1 MKMNQMMQR
10 ASLLLP
16 LIGLTCS
23 SAFAIDTRFEN
34 DASLPIVYLNV
45 AVKAGAAND
54 LQGESGVTNFV
65 GEMMLR
71 GTKTR
76 SKAQIDE
83 ALDQLGATLAVETRS
98 EALIFRG
105 RVISS
110 KLAEYMEILQD
121 IISNP
126 SFPKKE
132 VKKLKAEVSSQ
143 ILEQRGRDNSLGKVL
158 WEAFLFEGHPY
169 GKPIL
174 GKTKEI
180 DRLKRDDLTRHY
192 SNLFQ
197 DRNML
202 VVGSGDAE
210 VSFVKSWAD
219 RLAEKRPNSGA
230 ENAIRI
236 SDAPRPGNQKRV
248 RFINKPDRT
257 QTQLYFGQVGVR
269 MTDPNFFPLYLS
281 NHVLGGGSFSA
292 RLMTEVRVKRGWSY
306 GAYSYFRH
314 GIRPRSWQAY
324 TFPATKDTPDA
335 ITLIDG
341 MLRDYKEKGI
351 TEEEFQFAKASLINS
366 AGFTFNTPAKRVE
379 NILLE
384 KTLDLPDGFMK
395 SYASHLEPVTRE
407 QANNAVKTFINPDQ
421 MNILVLGTEKD
432 LKSKV
437 ATALKVPEASI
448 EVVPYSKE

>member
-1 MKMNQMMQR
+1 MKMTKMISP
-10 ASLLLP
+10 ASVLISLL
-16 LIGLTCS
+16 GFTCS
-23 SAFAIDTRFEN
+23 NAFAIDTRFET

-45 AVKAGAAND
+45 AVKAGASND
-54 LQGESGVTNFV
+54 LPGESGVTNFV

-76 SKAQIDE
+76 SKAEIDK
-83 ALDQLGATLAVETRS
+83 ALDQLGATLAVETRA

-121 IISNP
+121 IIANP
-126 SFPKKE
+126 SFPEKE
-132 VKKLKAEVSSQ
+132 VRKLKAEVASQ
-143 ILEQRGRDNSLGKVL
+143 ILESRGRDNSLGKVL

-180 DRLKRDDLTRHY
+180 ERLKRTDLTRHY

-197 DRNML
+197 DRNLL

-210 VSFVKSWAD
+210 VSFVKAWAD
-219 RLAEKRPNSGA
+219 RLAENRPDSAGENPIHIA
-230 ENAIRI
+230 E
-236 SDAPRPGNQKRV
+236 APKAGKHKRV

-257 QTQLYFGQVGVR
+257 QTQLFFGQVGLR

-281 NHVLGGGSFSA
+281 NHVFGGGSFSA

-306 GAYSYFRH
+306 GAYSYFRF

-335 ITLIDG
+335 ITLVDG
-341 MLRDYKEKGI
+341 MLREYKEKGI

-384 KTLDLPDGFMK
+384 KTLDLPDGFMR
-395 SYASHLEPVTRE
+395 SYASHLEPITRE
-407 QANNAVKTFINPDQ
+407 QANNAVKKFVNPDE
-421 MNILVLGTEKD
+421 MNIMILGTEKD
-432 LKSKV
+432 LKAKV
-437 ATALKVPEASI
+437 ATALKVPEATI